1 MPSLKERRREQI
13 RQARRAPS
21 DLISTREAHI
31 RTGIPQ
37 RTLQRWA
44 TEEGRIRYERRGK
57 KKKLL
62 YVSLS
67 DILRVA
73 QEIKPGK
80 KAGT

>member
-1 MPSLKERRREQI
+1 MNKLKDRRREQI

-21 DLISTREAHI
+21 DLVTTREANI

-37 RTLQRWA
+37 RTIQRWA
-44 TEEGRIRYERRGK
+44 KENRIRSEKRGP
-57 KKKLL
+57 KLL
-62 YVSLS
+62 YVSVS

-80 KAGT
+80 KKAGR